1 MKNKETNQEENVIG
15 RSIKRFL
22 GNSTTFSKE
31 EQKAIVLALEIGE
44 AYEQLI
50 LKLQKYESK
59 MRKRKNESPNAG
71 DEILENTVMYGI
83 NGMTNCLQEIFAM
96 TNNDFGLSYSIIP
109 FVYNKE
115 IEDVEGYCS
124 EPWEVSFDHADS
136 IYAHNFIEQD
146 TTANNCTGNLDR
158 PDTIATNCTGDI
170 VINDKY
176 GVFDKD

>member
-59 MRKRKNESPNAG
+59 MRKRKDKSPNAG

-96 TNNDFGLSYSIIP
+96 TNNDFRLSYSIIP

-136 IYAHNFIEQD
+136 IYAHNFTEQD
-146 TTANNCTGNLDR
+146 TTANNYSGSFDE
-158 PDTIATNCTGDI
+158 PDTTTDSHTGKMCCNNKHN
-170 VINDKY
+170 V
-176 GVFDKD
+176 

>member
-59 MRKRKNESPNAG
+59 MRKRKNKSPNAG

-96 TNNDFGLSYSIIP
+96 TNNDFWLSYSIIP
-109 FVYNKE
+109 FAYKE

-124 EPWEVSFDHADS
+124 EPWEVSFDHANS
-136 IYAHNFIEQD
+136 IYAHNLTEQD
-146 TTANNCTGNLDR
+146 TTANNYSGSFDE
-158 PDTIATNCTGDI
+158 PDTITDSHTGKMCCNNKHN
-170 VINDKY
+170 V
-176 GVFDKD
+176 

>member
-59 MRKRKNESPNAG
+59 MRKRKDKSPNAG

-83 NGMTNCLQEIFAM
+83 NGMANCLQEVFAM
-96 TNNDFGLSYSIIP
+96 ANNDFQLSY
-109 FVYNKE
+109 
-115 IEDVEGYCS
+115 
-124 EPWEVSFDHADS
+124 S
-136 IYAHNFIEQD
+136 IYAHNFVEQD

>member
-1 MKNKETNQEENVIG
+1 MKNKEISQEENVIG

-59 MRKRKNESPNAG
+59 MRKRKDKSPNAG

-96 TNNDFGLSYSIIP
+96 TNNDFWLSYSIIP
-109 FVYNKE
+109 FAY
-115 IEDVEGYCS
+115 
-124 EPWEVSFDHADS
+124 
-136 IYAHNFIEQD
+136 YAHNFTEQD
-146 TTANNCTGNLDR
+146 TTANNYSGNLDR

>member
-96 TNNDFGLSYSIIP
+96 TNNDFWLSYSIIP
-109 FVYNKE
+109 FAY
-115 IEDVEGYCS
+115 
-124 EPWEVSFDHADS
+124 FDHADS
-136 IYAHNFIEQD
+136 IYAHNFTEQD
-146 TTANNCTGNLDR
+146 TTANNYSGSFDE
-158 PDTIATNCTGDI
+158 PDTITDSHTGKMCCNNKHN
-170 VINDKY
+170 V
-176 GVFDKD
+176 

>member
-1 MKNKETNQEENVIG
+1 MKNKEISQEENVIS

-59 MRKRKNESPNAG
+59 MRKLKNESPNAG

-83 NGMTNCLQEIFAM
+83 NGMTNCLQEVFAM

-109 FVYNKE
+109 FAYKE

-124 EPWEVSFDHADS
+124 EPWEVSFDHANS
-136 IYAHNFIEQD
+136 IYAHNFTEQD
-146 TTANNCTGNLDR
+146 TTANNYSGSFDE
-158 PDTIATNCTGDI
+158 PDTITDSHTGKMCCNNKHN
-170 VINDKY
+170 V
-176 GVFDKD
+176 

>member
-44 AYEQLI
+44 AYEQLN

-59 MRKRKNESPNAG
+59 MRKRKDKSPNAG

-96 TNNDFGLSYSIIP
+96 TNNDFWLSYSIIP
-109 FVYNKE
+109 FAYKE

-136 IYAHNFIEQD
+136 IYAHNFTEQD
-146 TTANNCTGNLDR
+146 TTANNYSGSFDE
-158 PDTIATNCTGDI
+158 PDTITDSHTGKMCCNNKHN
-170 VINDKY
+170 V
-176 GVFDKD
+176 